1 MSSQP
6 LLSVCMPV
14 YNAEQYVRLA
24 TQSILDQT
32 FRDFEFIIIDDG
44 STDTSHEILE
54 EFAAKDTRIRLI
66 SRPNTGYTVALN
78 EAVALAKA
86 PFLARMDADDIS
98 MPDRFEKQISYLEA
112 HPECVL
118 VGSRILTIDPFG
130 SPLYEPAHKLVHDDI
145 ERQLLSGVGWAIVH
159 PVSMMLRSAILELGG
174 YRVEMEPAED
184 LDLFLRLAE
193 RGKIANLPQILLHY
207 RQHIKSVNH
216 TRYEEQNRATRV
228 IVAEAYARRGIELPH
243 DWKPPPERQIL
254 PMEKEIDMWAW
265 VALKNGNVSA
275 ARKHALSMF
284 RLAPF
289 SMNTWRLLYCA
300 LRGR

>member
-1 MSSQP
+1 MPSEP

-14 YNAEQYVRLA
+14 YNAEQYVRQA
-24 TQSILDQT
+24 TESILTQT
-32 FRDFEFIIIDDG
+32 FSDFEFIIIDDG
-44 STDTSHEILE
+44 STDGTRAILDE
-54 EFAAKDTRIRLI
+54 LAERDPRIRLI

-78 EAVALAKA
+78 EAIGMARA
-86 PFLARMDADDIS
+86 PYMARMDADDIS
-98 MPDRFEKQISYLEA
+98 MPQRFEKQIVYMQS

-118 VGSRILTIDPFG
+118 LGSRILTIDPFG
-130 SPLYEPAHKLVHDDI
+130 SPLYEPNHKLVHEEID
-145 ERQLLSGVGWAIVH
+145 RQLLNGVGWAIVH
-159 PVSMMLRSAILELGG
+159 PVSMIVRSHLVALGG

-193 RGKIANLPQILLHY
+193 RGKIANLTDVLLHY

-228 IVAEAYARRGIELPH
+228 IVAEAYARRGISLSP

-254 PMEKEIDMWAW
+254 PMNKEIDMWAW
-265 VALKNGNVSA
+265 VALRNGNISA
-275 ARKHALSMF
+275 ARRHAFSLI

-289 SMNTWRLLYCA
+289 STKTWRLMYCA
-300 LRGR
+300 LRGH